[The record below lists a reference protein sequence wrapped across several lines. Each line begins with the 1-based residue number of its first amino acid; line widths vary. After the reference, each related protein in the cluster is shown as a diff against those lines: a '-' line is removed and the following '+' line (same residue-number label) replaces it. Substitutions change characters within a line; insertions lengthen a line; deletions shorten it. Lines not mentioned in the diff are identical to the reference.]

1 MPGVTGR
8 NKADPSALFDALA
21 GSYEEILAD
30 TVRGTGFP
38 PSYFQEY
45 KPREVKRFLEKLRP
59 PLEPETFLVFG
70 CGPGLSEPWIRKY
83 FPRTRIFGVDV
94 SPKSIEAARR
104 RNEGVGNLEYG
115 VIEKGALPFPGPFD
129 TAFAANVFHHVAPQA
144 RRGIL
149 ELLRETLSP
158 RGYLFLFE
166 HNPWNPLTRRAV
178 ARCPM
183 DQGVSLL
190 SPAYTRRLLKK
201 SGFAEI
207 RVRFTLFVPG
217 ALRFLLFLEPALR
230 WLPLG
235 GQYFAAAN
243 PGEPT
248 GSAH

>member
-1 MPGVTGR
+1 MGPDPGR
-8 NKADPSALFDALA
+8 NPQDPATLFDSIA
-21 GSYEEILAD
+21 GEYEEILAG

-45 KPREVKRFLEKLRP
+45 KPREVRRFLERLRP

-83 FPRTRIFGVDV
+83 FPRAKIFAADV
-94 SPKSIEAARR
+94 SRESVEAARR
-104 RNEGVGNLEYG
+104 RNLEVEDLEYG
-115 VIEKGALPFPGPFD
+115 VIEKGILPFPGPFD
-129 TAFAANVFHHVAPQA
+129 VVFAANVFHHVAPGA

-166 HNPWNPLTRRAV
+166 HNPWNPFTRRAV

-183 DQGVSLL
+183 DEGVSLL
-190 SPAYTRRLLKK
+190 SPRYTKALLKEA
-201 SGFAEI
+201 GFRQVRI
-207 RVRFTLFVPG
+207 RFTLFVPG
-217 ALRFLLFLEPALR
+217 ALRFLLFLEPRLA

-235 GQYFAAAN
+235 GQYFAAAA
-243 PGEPT
+243 P
-248 GSAH
+248 